1 MKTYRSPARIAG
13 ILAILSVTLLSGCAA
28 SVALP
33 AADDA
38 INPVCASVV
47 VALPD
52 AVVDLPKRETNAQ
65 GTGAWGSPT
74 SVVLRCGVP
83 VPSPTSNLPCVLAGT
98 VYWLR
103 DGTNAPDYVF
113 TTYGRDPAIEV
124 SVEQKDG
131 VSPGVVLFELQNAAA
146 ISPATSECTEIEDS
160 LGADTSGDAGTDDG
174 TSTSTPAPADSTE
187 PVAPVAPATDEPSD
201 PATPVTPTATPGPI
215 RQ

>member
-1 MKTYRSPARIAG
+1 MKTLLSPVRVAG
-13 ILAILSVTLLSGCAA
+13 ILAVLSATLLSGCASA
-28 SVALP
+28 VALP
-33 AADDA
+33 AAQDA
-38 INPVCASVV
+38 IDPVCASVV

-74 SVVLRCGVP
+74 SVVLRCGVA
-83 VPSPTSNLPCVLAGT
+83 VPSPTSSLPCVLAGT

-103 DGTNAPDYVF
+103 DGSNAPNYVF

-124 SVEQKDG
+124 VVEQKDG

-146 ISPATSECTEIEDS
+146 ISPATSQCTEIEDS
-160 LGADTSGDAGTDDG
+160 LGADTSADTGTDGG
-174 TSTSTPAPADSTE
+174 TTP
-187 PVAPVAPATDEPSD
+187 
-201 PATPVTPTATPGPI
+201 TPGPA